1 VQRDPALQRVIRMAF
16 DCILANVHTCMPGKI
31 ESFDKATGLAK
42 VKPLL
47 MRKYVKETAAKELP
61 VISGVPV
68 LFPRL
73 GTAVL
78 RFPVTAGDYV
88 SLFFA
93 ERSLDKWLAKG
104 GMVDPEDPARFAL
117 NDAIAV
123 LGLYPKTEVLTANGA
138 DTSLELALGTSWI
151 EIKTSGEILV
161 KNGSNKSVTLKS
173 DGEIDLQAD
182 ANTKI
187 QVKPGGVIDIKNS
200 SVTIQ
205 ISGTTATVTAAK
217 VVLDSSDVEL
227 GGAGGSALALKSD
240 LGLIV
245 VTAPNGPC
253 VVNTAACI
261 GTLKVKGS

>member
-1 VQRDPALQRVIRMAF
+1 MQRVIRLAMDCLMAN
-16 DCILANVHTCMPGKI
+16 IHTCLPGKI
-31 ESFDKATGLAK
+31 ISYDKDTGLAK
-42 VKPLL
+42 VQPLL
-47 MRKYVKETAAKELP
+47 KRKYKNAKTPTELP

-68 LFPRL
+68 LFPRT
-73 GTAVL
+73 GTARL
-78 RFPVTAGDYV
+78 RFPVKADDTVA
-88 SLFFA
+88 LFFS
-93 ERSLDKWLAKG
+93 ERSLDRWLEKG
-104 GMVDPEDPARFAL
+104 GSVDPEDPSRFAL

-123 LGLYPKTEVLTANGA
+123 LGMYPKSEALAANGA
-138 DTSLELALGTSWI
+138 ETSLELASGTAWI
-151 EIKTSGEILV
+151 EIKESGEILV
-161 KNGSNKSVTLKS
+161 KNASNQSVTLKS
-173 DGEIDLQAD
+173 DGEIDLQSD

-187 QVKPGGVIDIKNS
+187 QIKAGGTIDIKNS